1 MSTDEGGA
9 MPPTGAGLMRYFDT
23 EDEGPKI
30 HPKVV
35 IGAGIAVAIIEV
47 LLGIYGPQIFGI

>member
-1 MSTDEGGA
+1 MSSDEGA
-9 MPPTGAGLMRYFDT
+9 VPPTGAGLMRYFDT

-47 LLGIYGPQIFGI
+47 LLNIYGSQIFGI